1 MTLAQFGVSHHDVA
15 LPLLESIS
23 RYADSMPRALLERGS
38 PHVSGAVVVNT
49 CNRVELYVEGPDEQK
64 VKEVTRQFIG
74 EHVGEVLP
82 DQTFPAPRMNEDA
95 ARHLFS
101 VAVGLESMVVGESE
115 IAGQVRRAV
124 STARKEG
131 TVAPSLERLFR
142 AASSTARQVTNTTGL
157 GSAGRSLVTVALDLI
172 EETEGPLAGRSA
184 LVIGTGAYARVV
196 HAALDRR
203 GALDRYIFS
212 LSDRAHAFAESH
224 GGRRVSQMELLSAL
238 SSVDVVVASSGAPH
252 PILETDMLAAATKER
267 RTPMPVVDLA
277 LTRDVDA
284 RVMDVA
290 NVRLIDLEL
299 IAQHAPREHS
309 GAITA
314 AQRAVTRAA
323 RDFAAIEAER
333 TADDVIVAM
342 RSMVHSAMAKEIERV
357 RRREGDEAAST
368 LQGSLHR
375 VEREILH
382 VPTVRSRQLT
392 REGRLDEVEHA
403 LQVLLGLSLHE
414 VDSFD

>member
-1 MTLAQFGVSHHDVA
+1 MSIAQFGVSHHDVT
-15 LPLLESIS
+15 LPVLEAIS
-23 RYADSMPRALLERGS
+23 RYADSMPKALLASGS
-38 PHVSGAVVVNT
+38 PHVSGAVVVST

-64 VKEVTRQFIG
+64 IQQVTRQFIW
-74 EHVGEVLP
+74 EHIGDGLP
-82 DQTFPAPRMNEDA
+82 DQTFPAARLNDEA

-124 STARKEG
+124 SNARKEG
-131 TVAPSLERLFR
+131 TVAPSLDRMFR
-142 AASSTARQVTNTTGL
+142 AASSAASHVTNSTGL
-157 GSAGRSLVTVALDLI
+157 GSAGRSLVSVALDLI

-224 GGRRVSQMELLSAL
+224 GGKRVSQMNLLSAL
-238 SSVDVVVASSGAPH
+238 SSVDVVVTSSGAPH
-252 PILETDMLAAATKER
+252 PILEADMLAAATKER
-267 RTPMPVVDLA
+267 SNPMPVVDLA
-277 LTRDVDA
+277 LTRDVDTRA
-284 RVMDVA
+284 IHVA

-314 AQRAVTRAA
+314 AQRAVTRAVK
-323 RDFAAIEAER
+323 DFASIEAER
-333 TADDVIVAM
+333 SADDVIVAM
-342 RSMVHSAMAKEIERV
+342 RSMVHTAMAKELDRV
-357 RRREGDEAAST
+357 RNRNGDEVAAV
-368 LQGSLHR
+368 LQNSLHR

-382 VPTVRSRQLT
+382 IPTVRSRQLT
-392 REGRLDEVEHA
+392 REGRLDAVEHA
-403 LQVLLGLSLHE
+403 LQVLFGLSTHE
-414 VDSFD
+414 DNSLD